1 MAFKMKGFTPF
12 TQKELSEEKTQNWV
26 EESGNFLG
34 KASEYLQKRADFT
47 SDLSNMFST
56 VKEKTS
62 ASDTDIKSLLES
74 NPNMTSS
81 QLIKILLK
89 FILQLPAST
98 SVKLPTLKLS
108 LFTKVEAVVWL
119 HQDLAK
125 PCCRLVVVLL
135 LSATTA
141 ILPAVVLP
149 AILSKT
155 SLLVILYS
163 SYLQQSQY

>member
-89 FILQLPAST
+89 QG
-98 SVKLPTLKLS
+98 
-108 LFTKVEAVVWL
+108 FT
-119 HQDLAK
+119 
-125 PCCRLVVVLL
+125 
-135 LSATTA
+135 TT
-141 ILPAVVLP
+141 
-149 AILSKT
+149 K
-155 SLLVILYS
+155 
-163 SYLQQSQY
+163 